1 MRYLSLAVSS
11 LLCLFTSSV
20 WAMDCSKASTD
31 SEKMICASS
40 RLQQLDAVLNKA
52 YQGYVKKEDKT
63 QALQAQRAWL
73 AERDRCKDDVCLG
86 NAMVSRIQTLSG
98 SENISL
104 ITKASDQWD
113 FVLGV
118 AKCNLD
124 PSYPTCEGPGTLDI
138 FKKGSGELFQRITM
152 ENMFIELNKK
162 GETTVNLVEV
172 YGENNSGLVIDDA
185 NFDHHADII
194 LRNGNNGAYGGPS
207 YDVYLFDVEK
217 QQFTL
222 NAPLTELASSNLGLF
237 EIDDKRKTITTST
250 KSGCCWHQSSTY
262 QIANNKPVL
271 IAETTEE
278 YSEEKKAMVATTREL
293 VGGKWNVKE
302 KIEKSD
308 TQ

>member
-1 MRYLSLAVSS
+1 MRYLSLTVSS
-11 LLCLFTSSV
+11 LLLFFTSSV

-31 SEKMICASS
+31 TEKMICASS
-40 RLQQLDAVLNKA
+40 QLQQLDAVLNKA

-207 YDVYLFDVEK
+207 YDVYLFDVAK

-237 EIDDKRKTITTST
+237 EIDGKRKTITTST

>member
-1 MRYLSLAVSS
+1 MRYLSLTVSS
-11 LLCLFTSSV
+11 LLLFFTSSV
-20 WAMDCSKASTD
+20 WAMDCSKANTD
-31 SEKMICASS
+31 TEKMICASS
-40 RLQQLDAVLNKA
+40 QLQQLDAVLNKA

>member
-1 MRYLSLAVSS
+1 MRYLSLTVSS
-11 LLCLFTSSV
+11 LLLFFTSSV

-31 SEKMICASS
+31 TEKMICASS

-237 EIDDKRKTITTST
+237 EIDGKRKTITTST

>member
-1 MRYLSLAVSS
+1 MRYLSLTVSS
-11 LLCLFTSSV
+11 LLLFFTSSV

-31 SEKMICASS
+31 TEKMICASS
-40 RLQQLDAVLNKA
+40 QLQQLDAVLNKA

-207 YDVYLFDVEK
+207 YDVYLFDVAK

>member
-1 MRYLSLAVSS
+1 MRYLSLTVSS
-11 LLCLFTSSV
+11 LLLFFTSSV

-31 SEKMICASS
+31 TEKMICASS

-124 PSYPTCEGPGTLDI
+124 PSYSTCEGPGTLDI

-237 EIDDKRKTITTST
+237 EIDGKRKTITTST
-250 KSGCCWHQSSTY
+250 NTGCCWHQSSTY

>member
-1 MRYLSLAVSS
+1 MRYLSLTVSS
-11 LLCLFTSSV
+11 LLLFFTSSV

-31 SEKMICASS
+31 TEKMICASS

-124 PSYPTCEGPGTLDI
+124 PSYSTCEGPGTLDI

-237 EIDDKRKTITTST
+237 EIDGKRKTITTST

-271 IAETTEE
+271 IAETTED

>member
-1 MRYLSLAVSS
+1 MRYLSLTVSS
-11 LLCLFTSSV
+11 LLLFFTSSV

-31 SEKMICASS
+31 TEKMICASS

-52 YQGYVKKEDKT
+52 YQGYVKKEDKM

>member
-1 MRYLSLAVSS
+1 MRYLSLTVSS
-11 LLCLFTSSV
+11 LLLFFTSSV

-31 SEKMICASS
+31 TEKMICASS
-40 RLQQLDAVLNKA
+40 QLQQLDAVLNKA

-138 FKKGSGELFQRITM
+138 FKKGSGGLFQRITM

-293 VGGKWNVKE
+293 VGGKWNVEE

>member
-1 MRYLSLAVSS
+1 MRYLSLTVSS
-11 LLCLFTSSV
+11 LLLFFTSSV

-31 SEKMICASS
+31 TEKMICASS
-40 RLQQLDAVLNKA
+40 QLQQLDAVLNKA

-237 EIDDKRKTITTST
+237 EIDGKRKTITTST

>member
-1 MRYLSLAVSS
+1 MRYLSLTVSS
-11 LLCLFTSSV
+11 LLLFFTSSV

-31 SEKMICASS
+31 TEKMICASS

-63 QALQAQRAWL
+63 QALQAQCAWL

-124 PSYPTCEGPGTLDI
+124 PSYSTCEGPGTLDI

-207 YDVYLFDVEK
+207 YDVYLFDVAK

>member
-1 MRYLSLAVSS
+1 MRYLSLTVSS
-11 LLCLFTSSV
+11 LLLFFTSSV

-31 SEKMICASS
+31 TEKMICASS
-40 RLQQLDAVLNKA
+40 QLQQLDAVLNKA

-207 YDVYLFDVEK
+207 YDVYLFDVAK

-222 NAPLTELASSNLGLF
+222 NAPLTELARSNLGLF
-237 EIDDKRKTITTST
+237 EIDGKRKTITTST

>member
-1 MRYLSLAVSS
+1 MRYLSLTVSS
-11 LLCLFTSSV
+11 LLLFFTSSV

-31 SEKMICASS
+31 TEKMICASS
-40 RLQQLDAVLNKA
+40 QLQQLDAVLNKA

-293 VGGKWNVKE
+293 VGGKWNVEE

>member
-1 MRYLSLAVSS
+1 MRYLSLTVSS
-11 LLCLFTSSV
+11 LLLLFTSSV

-31 SEKMICASS
+31 TEKMICASS

-124 PSYPTCEGPGTLDI
+124 PSYPTCEGLGTLDI

>member
-1 MRYLSLAVSS
+1 MRYLSLTVSS
-11 LLCLFTSSV
+11 LLLFFTSSV

-31 SEKMICASS
+31 TEKMICASS

-124 PSYPTCEGPGTLDI
+124 PSYSTCEGPGTLDI

>member
-1 MRYLSLAVSS
+1 MRYLSLTVSS
-11 LLCLFTSSV
+11 LLLFFTSSV

-31 SEKMICASS
+31 TEKMICASS
-40 RLQQLDAVLNKA
+40 QLQQLDAVLNKA

-124 PSYPTCEGPGTLDI
+124 PSYPTCEGPDTLDI

-237 EIDDKRKTITTST
+237 EIDGKRKTITTST

-271 IAETTEE
+271 IAETTED

>member
-1 MRYLSLAVSS
+1 MRYLSLTVSS
-11 LLCLFTSSV
+11 LLLFFTSSV

-31 SEKMICASS
+31 TEKMICASS
-40 RLQQLDAVLNKA
+40 QLQQLDAVLNKA

-124 PSYPTCEGPGTLDI
+124 PSYSTCEGPGTLDI

-152 ENMFIELNKK
+152 KNMFIELNKK
-162 GETTVNLVEV
+162 GETTVNLVEA

-185 NFDHHADII
+185 NFDHHEDII
-194 LRNGNNGAYGGPS
+194 LRNGNDGDYGGPS

-222 NAPLTELASSNLGLF
+222 NAPLTKLASSNLGLF
-237 EIDDKRKTITTST
+237 EIDGKRKTITTST

-271 IAETTEE
+271 IAETTED

>member
-1 MRYLSLAVSS
+1 MRYLSLTVSS
-11 LLCLFTSSV
+11 LLLFFTSSV

-31 SEKMICASS
+31 TEKMICASS
-40 RLQQLDAVLNKA
+40 QLQQLDAVLNKA

-124 PSYPTCEGPGTLDI
+124 PSYSTCEGPGTLDI

-262 QIANNKPVL
+262 QIVNNKPVL

>member
-86 NAMVSRIQTLSG
+86 NEMISRIQALSG

-293 VGGKWNVKE
+293 VGGKWNVEE

>member
-1 MRYLSLAVSS
+1 MRYLSLTVSS
-11 LLCLFTSSV
+11 LLLFFTSSV

-31 SEKMICASS
+31 TEKMICASS
-40 RLQQLDAVLNKA
+40 QLQQLDAVLNKA

-271 IAETTEE
+271 IAETTED

>member
-1 MRYLSLAVSS
+1 MRYLSLAASS
-11 LLCLFTSSV
+11 LLLFFTSSV

-31 SEKMICASS
+31 TEKMICASS

>member
-1 MRYLSLAVSS
+1 MRYLSLAASS
-11 LLCLFTSSV
+11 LLLFFTSSV

-31 SEKMICASS
+31 TEKMICASS
-40 RLQQLDAVLNKA
+40 QLQQLDAVLNKA

-124 PSYPTCEGPGTLDI
+124 PSYSTCEGPGTLDI

-237 EIDDKRKTITTST
+237 EIDGKRKTITTST

>member
-1 MRYLSLAVSS
+1 MRYLSLTVSS
-11 LLCLFTSSV
+11 LLLFFTSSV

-31 SEKMICASS
+31 TEKMICASS
-40 RLQQLDAVLNKA
+40 QLQQLDAVLNKA

-138 FKKGSGELFQRITM
+138 FKKGNGELFQRITM

-207 YDVYLFDVEK
+207 YDVYLFDVAK

>member
-1 MRYLSLAVSS
+1 MRYLSLTVSS
-11 LLCLFTSSV
+11 LLLFFTSSV

-31 SEKMICASS
+31 TEKMICASS

-124 PSYPTCEGPGTLDI
+124 PSYSTCEGPGTLDI

-207 YDVYLFDVEK
+207 YDVYLFDVAK

-271 IAETTEE
+271 IAETTED

>member
-1 MRYLSLAVSS
+1 MRYLSLAASS
-11 LLCLFTSSV
+11 LLLFFTSSV

-31 SEKMICASS
+31 TEKMICASS
-40 RLQQLDAVLNKA
+40 QLQQLDAVLNKA

-237 EIDDKRKTITTST
+237 EIDGKRKTITTST

>member
-1 MRYLSLAVSS
+1 MRYLSLTVSS
-11 LLCLFTSSV
+11 LLLLFTSSV

-31 SEKMICASS
+31 TEKMICASS

-104 ITKASDQWD
+104 ITQASDQWD

-124 PSYPTCEGPGTLDI
+124 PSYSTCEGPGTLDI

-237 EIDDKRKTITTST
+237 EIDGKRKTITTST

-278 YSEEKKAMVATTREL
+278 YSEEKQAMVATTREL

>member
-1 MRYLSLAVSS
+1 MRYLSLTVSS
-11 LLCLFTSSV
+11 LLLFFTSSV

-31 SEKMICASS
+31 TEKMICASS